1 MDPQPRKKDYRT
13 NSQEYRL
20 QNVDKNFGMIICQ
33 ALFYRWQEMR
43 VTLSYLAKMAVFMY
57 IAMQVEG
64 KQ

>member
-20 QNVDKNFGMIICQ
+20 QNVDKNFGMIIYQ
-33 ALFYRWQEMR
+33 ALFYTWQEMR
-43 VTLSYLAKMAVFMY
+43 VTLSYLAKMVVFMY